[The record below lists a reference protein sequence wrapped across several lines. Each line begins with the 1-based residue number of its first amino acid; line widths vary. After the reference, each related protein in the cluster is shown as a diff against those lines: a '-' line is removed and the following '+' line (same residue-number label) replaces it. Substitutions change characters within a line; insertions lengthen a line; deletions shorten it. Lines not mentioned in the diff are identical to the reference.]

1 MPEETKDSQSK
12 EQKPVKSEVSKKT
25 DFYKS
30 DTASIE
36 MLQGG
41 VVNEK
46 ESSQKDSYKSDKA
59 SVGKLQESVHKNG
72 ETKNERAGE
81 ES

>member
-1 MPEETKDSQSK
+1 VQTKWVIVLPEEQPKA
-12 EQKPVKSEVSKKT
+12 QKSKKA

-41 VVNEK
+41 VADEK
-46 ESSQKDSYKSDKA
+46 ASGQRDSYKSDKA
-59 SVGKLQESVHKNG
+59 SVGKLQESVHNKG